1 MDRLLLHQ
9 RVKYLVEE
17 GGLYPNERPVTTP
30 ILYRVALVLICLEV
44 ITLVGDLLTCLTRS

>member
-44 ITLVGDLLTCLTRS
+44 MNLVGDLLTCLTRS